1 MQCVCIYFLM
11 PPVEPSN
18 VCVRW
23 TRFSFLFGILAVCAT
38 PLATL
43 LSGCLTVLDAV
54 EIYLKF
60 FLREILEFCQ
70 VSWTFHGAMA
80 YVAIDM
86 MLRWMLTRFFRVM
99 GKTAS
104 TM

>member
-1 MQCVCIYFLM
+1 MCEMDSVLVFVWHFSSLCNS
-11 PPVEPSN
+11 VSDTSVRVSN
-18 VCVRW
+18 SPGCR
-23 TRFSFLFGILAVCAT
+23 GN
-38 PLATL
+38 L
-43 LSGCLTVLDAV
+43 LEV
-54 EIYLKF
+54 F
-60 FLREILEFCQ
+60 FAGNPGILEFCQ